1 MRFYLIIF
9 LGLLRTGAFGQQAQQ
24 TSPASSIAADITTI
38 QHIVFIIRK
47 TAALTRTSG
56 RSPEPWLPLRGRRT
70 RDELRQDGQV

>member
-38 QHIVFIIRK
+38 QHIVFIIKENRSFDTYFGTFPGALV
-47 TAALTRTSG
+47 TASRTADS
-56 RSPEPWLPLRGRRT
+56 R
-70 RDELRQDGQV
+70 